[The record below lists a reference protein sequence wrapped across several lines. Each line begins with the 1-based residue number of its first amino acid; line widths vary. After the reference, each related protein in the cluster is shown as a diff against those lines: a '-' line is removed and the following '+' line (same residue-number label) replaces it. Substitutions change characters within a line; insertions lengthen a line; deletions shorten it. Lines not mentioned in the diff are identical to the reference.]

1 MTTSSAGGL
10 LCGYKP
16 VVLAGSKEP
25 LKICHIH
32 SYHWQALK
40 GFRLCLIYRLTSKQV
55 DVFLQWHLIIFQ
67 IFLHLIFYILFNFL
81 CILTYC
87 VDIISSAPEM
97 SIAILILQIYI
108 SIEYHQKNS
117 FFSNI
122 PLFPI
127 HCTSVV
133 YPQTYE
139 HNLAYTLLLLFLHLF
154 FYIIHSICDLYLL
167 LFACI

>member
-1 MTTSSAGGL
+1 MRIFKITIINTWKSDYIPDFPASNFLHTLQFYLHSYL
-10 LCGYKP
+10 LCRHN
-16 VVLAGSKEP
+16 
-25 LKICHIH
+25 I
-32 SYHWQALK
+32 
-40 GFRLCLIYRLTSKQV
+40 LCTGNVYCYTYTSNLHVYR
-55 DVFLQWHLIIFQ
+55 
-67 IFLHLIFYILFNFL
+67 
-81 CILTYC
+81 
-87 VDIISSAPEM
+87 ISS
-97 SIAILILQIYI
+97 
-108 SIEYHQKNS
+108 KNS